1 MAFRR
6 TSQWRSACA
15 KTDPLDELEGNCE
28 AQHVHIRWDIGG
40 AWEAIILECA
50 NRGRKFKCS
59 VSEFDA
65 RKWQAIGGD
74 AKYGTDFWRASP
86 EQKKEGSFRYLEKH
100 MNDFMASSDGQ
111 DSLAGA
117 PQSRQ

>member
-1 MAFRR
+1 MP
-6 TSQWRSACA
+6 

-28 AQHVHIRWDIGG
+28 AQHVHIRWDFGG
-40 AWEAIILECA
+40 AWEAIILEGA

-74 AKYGTDFWRASP
+74 ARYNKDFGGP
-86 EQKKEGSFRYLEKH
+86 V
-100 MNDFMASSDGQ
+100 
-111 DSLAGA
+111 
-117 PQSRQ
+117 QSRRRKRVSFTCRNT

>member
-1 MAFRR
+1 MP
-6 TSQWRSACA
+6 
-15 KTDPLDELEGNCE
+15 KTGPLDALTCSCDAEN
-28 AQHVHIRWDIGG
+28 VRIRRAFGG
-40 AWEAIILECA
+40 AWEAIILEGA
-50 NRGRKFKCS
+50 NRGHRFKCS

-100 MNDFMASSDGQ
+100 MNDFMASSDSQ
-111 DSLAGA
+111 DSLA
-117 PQSRQ
+117 